1 MNLMKNN
8 YFVFSLWL
16 LLFGSLMVYSYFY
29 WPIFWL
35 VMLFLSM
42 SMMLK
47 PPSPLREK
55 WGIWLGTFVPV
66 LISFGLAVFGAK

>member
-1 MNLMKNN
+1 
-8 YFVFSLWL
+8 
-16 LLFGSLMVYSYFY
+16 
-29 WPIFWL
+29 
-35 VMLFLSM
+35 MLFLSM

-55 WGIWLGTFVPV
+55 WGIWLGTLVPV